1 MKTLLNIKSLV
12 KIFPGVMAVDR
23 VSLDLEKGEILALIG
38 ENGAGKSTLTKII
51 CGVLKPDDGNIFYKG
66 KEVKFHS
73 SYDAMAAGI
82 NLVFQELSLIEDL
95 SIAENI
101 FMNRQPLSWM
111 NKIDWKKLYQQ
122 TEELLEKF
130 SLKLNPKTLVKKLS
144 SGQQQMVEILKA
156 VSTSP
161 DILILDEPTSSLTES
176 EIHLLYNIIKK
187 LKEAGVAFIYITHK
201 LSEVFKIADRV
212 FVMRDGRYVDS
223 KPVKDVNEKKLI
235 SIMVGR
241 EITKMY
247 GTKKQEIRSAEK
259 ILEVSDL
266 SLKDHFNNISF
277 HLDRGEIL
285 GIAGLVGAGRTEM
298 ALSIFGAV
306 PRDSGSIKI
315 KNKNILINKPA
326 DAIRNGLAYL
336 TEDRKSL
343 GLYLDKSVQENIIAP
358 NLRSVTLKNGRISK
372 KAVTSFVNMKIKEF
386 NIVTSSTT
394 KKIIELSGGNQ
405 QKCLYSM
412 WLGTQPDIIIL
423 DEPTRGIDVGAR
435 KEFYDDIRKFTSK
448 KKGIILISSDL
459 LELIGLS
466 DRILVM
472 HQGRIS
478 SELSKKDFTEEK
490 ILTYATGNVPGDL

>member
-1 MKTLLNIKSLV
+1 MKTLL
-12 KIFPGVMAVDR
+12 KIVSILKVFPGVMAVDR
-23 VSLDLEKGEILALIG
+23 VSLELEKGEVLALIG
-38 ENGAGKSTLTKII
+38 ENGAGKSTLTQII
-51 CGVLKPDDGNIFYKG
+51 CGVLKPDDGNIFVKG
-66 KEVKFHS
+66 IEVKFQS
-73 SYDAMAAGI
+73 SHDALAAGI
-82 NLVFQELSLIEDL
+82 NLVFQELSLIENL

-111 NKIDWKKLYQQ
+111 NNIDWKKLYQQ

-130 SLKLNPKTLVKKLS
+130 SLKLNPKTLVKELS
-144 SGQQQMVEILKA
+144 TGQQQMVEILKA

-161 DILILDEPTSSLTES
+161 DVLILDEPTSSLTES
-176 EIHLLYNIIKK
+176 EIHLLYNIIIK

-201 LSEVFKIADRV
+201 LSEVFEIADRV
-212 FVMRDGRYVDS
+212 LVMRDGRYVDS
-223 KPVKDVNEKKLI
+223 KLVRDVNEEKLI
-235 SIMVGR
+235 SMMVGR
-241 EITKMY
+241 EISKMY
-247 GTKKQEIRSAEK
+247 GTKKQEIRPAEK
-259 ILEVSDL
+259 ILEVNDL

-298 ALSIFGAV
+298 ALSIFGAA

-343 GLYLDKSVQENIIAP
+343 GLYLDKSVQDNIIAP
-358 NLRSVTLKNGRISK
+358 NLRKVSLKNGRISK
-372 KAVTSFVNMKIKEF
+372 KVVTSFVNRKVKEF
-386 NIVTSSTT
+386 NIVTSSIT
-394 KKIIELSGGNQ
+394 KKLRELSGGNQ

-412 WLGTQPDIIIL
+412 WLGTQPEILIL

-435 KEFYDDIRKFTSK
+435 QELYDNIREFTRKK
-448 KKGIILISSDL
+448 NGIILISSDL
-459 LELIGLS
+459 MELIGLS

-490 ILTYATGNVPGDL
+490 ILTYATGNVPEE